1 LNKNENS
8 LIDNKKQGIT
18 DLITQNYKRAIQCSI
33 TAGININECEL
44 NTSFI
49 DSVLRIT
56 VLKNNN
62 NQKQRSEAARKEIK
76 LFFA

>member
-1 LNKNENS
+1 MD
-8 LIDNKKQGIT
+8 I
-18 DLITQNYKRAIQCSI
+18 ITQNYKRAIQRSI
-33 TAGININECEL
+33 TPSININECEL

-56 VLKNNN
+56 VLKKNHELSLQTN
-62 NQKQRSEAARKEIK
+62 KVARKEIK